1 MFYAN
6 MFDLIQFFF
15 QTELKYPEDV
25 AGKNYSRGVSVIWK
39 NLHVNARIKKQRF
52 IRSATYE
59 EKDIIKNGE
68 KL

>member
-1 MFYAN
+1 
-6 MFDLIQFFF
+6 MFDLIQYFF

-39 NLHVNARIKKQRF
+39 DLHVNARIKKQRF